1 MTTLNKLKFLFL
13 ILIAGSVTAQEKAP
27 TPLSQSLP
35 ITVPATQAAP
45 PQIAQDTVLA
55 SNGKVKVTKADFDA
69 EMNRIP
75 ESEQFE
81 FLLSKTRIA
90 AVLENILI
98 NKVLA
103 KDAIDQKLD
112 QDQKVKDEILNQTE
126 KVLAKYRGQ
135 QLLRESQ
142 LKDFSA
148 AAREAYLVDPKKS
161 TEPARYKPWHVLVSV
176 VGRDKATARARAN
189 EVRRKVI
196 AGDDLAAL
204 ASEYSDDPG
213 SKNKGGEL
221 NLSLLEE
228 YEGPFG
234 NALKKMKP
242 GDVSEVVETRFGLHV
257 IYLMEFLPEKKIS
270 FEAIKP
276 TLIEEARL
284 AYLKSNY
291 DNYLNRIRLDPNLK
305 IDAEALD
312 VIRPKIPENVKPVY
326 TPPDTIKAPPRKA
339 AKP

>member
-1 MTTLNKLKFLFL
+1 M
-13 ILIAGSVTAQEKAP
+13 AQEKAP
-27 TPLSQSLP
+27 IPLSQSLAVA
-35 ITVPATQAAP
+35 VPATTQMAP

-69 EMNRIP
+69 EMNRVP

-103 KDAIDQKLD
+103 KDAIEQKLD

-135 QLLRESQ
+135 QLLRESK

-176 VGRDKATARARAN
+176 VGRDKAAARARAN

-242 GDVSEVVETRFGLHV
+242 GDVSDVVETRFGLHV
-257 IYLMEFLPEKKIS
+257 IYLMEFLPEKRIS

-276 TLIEEARL
+276 TLLEEARL

-326 TPPDTIKAPPRKA
+326 TPPDTIKAPPRKT

>member
-1 MTTLNKLKFLFL
+1 
-13 ILIAGSVTAQEKAP
+13 
-27 TPLSQSLP
+27 
-35 ITVPATQAAP
+35 
-45 PQIAQDTVLA
+45 
-55 SNGKVKVTKADFDA
+55 
-69 EMNRIP
+69 
-75 ESEQFE
+75 
-81 FLLSKTRIA
+81 
-90 AVLENILI
+90 
-98 NKVLA
+98 
-103 KDAIDQKLD
+103 
-112 QDQKVKDEILNQTE
+112 
-126 KVLAKYRGQ
+126 
-135 QLLRESQ
+135 
-142 LKDFSA
+142 
-148 AAREAYLVDPKKS
+148 
-161 TEPARYKPWHVLVSV
+161 LVSM

-276 TLIEEARL
+276 ILVEEARL

-326 TPPDTIKAPPRKA
+326 TPPDTIKAPPRKT